1 MGFNQRNNPFS
12 RRSSSPLNQNGD
24 VSSDPAFL
32 KPAGP
37 TWKTEDEQASMKA
50 DDPGAYYNWLT
61 DMQGL
66 EKERI
71 AKFEQN
77 VKDYALGTAE
87 NTKKDIQGNPTRLMR
102 PQEFAAEDYL
112 KSQRMYDWQGD
123 GPFTEAQQQ
132 EHQDILDGPATGRYQ
147 FMPFQS
153 SSDFDHAAVLRDN
166 FPSTYKQVNESSRQF
181 CNSFTCS
188 IASQSGATMPRDM
201 NRDGVVDE
209 KDVYKIWEGGKEYKG
224 GDAWPVLPGTAQFN
238 TDMQN
243 FGVTL
248 ADADTRPD
256 PTKVQFIRKS
266 SGGRAFPAD
275 GHSILQTGLENPN
288 DYADIDGDGI
298 KDRGVQIE
306 GAWAGGPSI
315 GDSYLAP
322 SNFGD
327 ADGDGVADVNEGGES
342 FRIGDYEG
350 DLPYWAGKIES
361 MAPWKAEQDEIA
373 RANEAAKK
381 QNMSFYLGGE
391 GRF

>member
-37 TWKTEDEQASMKA
+37 TWKTEAEQASMKS

-77 VKDYALGTAE
+77 VKDYALGSAE
-87 NTKKDIQGNPTRLMR
+87 YTKDNKLMS
-102 PQEFAAEDYL
+102 PQQIAADEQAEMLRRYNN
-112 KSQRMYDWQGD
+112 G
-123 GPFTEAQQQ
+123 GPLSEEEQKMVQ
-132 EHQDILDGPATGRYQ
+132 ETLDGPATGRYQ

-153 SSDFDHAAVLRDN
+153 SSDFDRAAVLRDN
-166 FPSTYKQVNESSRQF
+166 FPSTYKQVEDSSGQF

-188 IASQSGATMPRDM
+188 IASQQGATMPRDM
-201 NRDGVVDE
+201 NRDGVVDD

-248 ADADTRPD
+248 ADADTKPD
-256 PTKVQFIRKS
+256 PNKVQFIRKS

-306 GAWAGGPSI
+306 GATYRGPRI
-315 GDSYLAP
+315 GDSYLDP

-327 ADGDGVADVNEGGES
+327 ADGDGIADVNESGES

-373 RANEAAKK
+373 RANEEKALADA
-381 QNMSFYLGGE
+381 E
-391 GRF
+391 GKTTRPMWL